1 MRALVFM
8 FVIAAAAKLPD
19 YKPKAVDKLASPNK
33 QYLAAIGGFGEHKL
47 LFITQNGQ
55 GGGMK
60 MILHGHYDGLDRG
73 RGINQLNWSP
83 DSRYLAFDFLINHS
97 ARLTMDGNSFIGI
110 IDMKRKKIW
119 LLLPIR
125 GCQPRFLD
133 DKTLEF
139 LSFEERLHNGPKGTP
154 AYETEGSMLYRHKTK
169 EWEPSDPGYVFNS
182 DQIIDF
188 LNDFALR

>member
-1 MRALVFM
+1 MRALVIL
-8 FVIAAAAKLPD
+8 FVIAATAKLPD
-19 YKPKAVDKLASPNK
+19 YNPKPVDKLASPNK
-33 QYLAAIGGFGEHKL
+33 QYLAMVYDGKHIMV
-47 LFITQNGQ
+47 TQNRQ
-55 GGGMK
+55 TGGPK
-60 MILHGHYDGLDRG
+60 MVVHGHYDDLNRG
-73 RGINQLNWSP
+73 RGVTHLSWSP

-97 ARLTMDGNSFIGI
+97 ARLTMDGASFIGV
-110 IDMKRKKIW
+110 IDMQRKKIW

-133 DKTLEF
+133 DKTIEF